1 MMEISSKYLKN
12 YLKKKKL
19 EGSSIITTFFEKSN
33 KKEKTDSNINPNAS
47 HKNIKEIRYAASSR
61 NINERIHI
69 FFFFFTHLLL

>member
-33 KKEKTDSNINPNAS
+33 KKEKTDSNIDPNAS
-47 HKNIKEIRYAASSR
+47 YKNIKEVVSVNFSGVVRRKYIIY
-61 NINERIHI
+61 
-69 FFFFFTHLLL
+69 

>member
-33 KKEKTDSNINPNAS
+33 KKEKTDSNIDP
-47 HKNIKEIRYAASSR
+47 
-61 NINERIHI
+61 
-69 FFFFFTHLLL
+69 